1 MTGADAK
8 PTGMRSWLRRPTAFG
23 EAAEEVSRGAVCHTM
38 LTVESIAVV
47 SELVGLLNGLDAL
60 TKRLPT
66 TASSV
71 GESRPAA
78 LAGRGR
84 LRCRRPLGGGY
95 PS

>member
-1 MTGADAK
+1 MTGADAE
-8 PTGMRSWLRRPTAFG
+8 PTGTPSSLRRPIAFG
-23 EAAEEVSRGAVCHTM
+23 EAAEAVSRAVCHTI
-38 LTVESIAVV
+38 LTVESIAGV
-47 SELVGLLNGLDAL
+47 SEPVGPLNGLDAL

-84 LRCRRPLGGGY
+84 LRCRRPQGGGS